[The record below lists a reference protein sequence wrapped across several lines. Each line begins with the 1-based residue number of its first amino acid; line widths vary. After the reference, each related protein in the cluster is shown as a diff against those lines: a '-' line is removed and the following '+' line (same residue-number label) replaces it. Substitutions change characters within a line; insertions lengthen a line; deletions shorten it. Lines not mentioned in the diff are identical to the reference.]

1 MSWVVCTTCE
11 SASRTGLGL
20 CLFGGGSV
28 AAAGAFVLTVLVF
41 TVVVVLVFLVAGVC
55 GAVAV
60 EVDGLGTAGTVTVAA
75 GLIVAGVRGCV
86 AVAPARIAPV
96 FVAPVVI
103 SPLALGLS
111 TCFSSLLG
119 TILEISSCFGLG
131 LGGGGMEAAES
142 LIAVSFVMVKPNE
155 KASCIL

>member
-60 EVDGLGTAGTVTVAA
+60 AGLGTAGAAAVAA

>member
-1 MSWVVCTTCE
+1 M
-11 SASRTGLGL
+11 GL

-75 GLIVAGVRGCV
+75 GLIVAGVRGCAAV
-86 AVAPARIAPV
+86 APAAPARIAPV

-103 SPLALGLS
+103 SPLALGFS